1 MKQSAIKKIVLAG
14 AFVVPQI
21 AVNAAPAFAGTLQ
34 KQNSNSGYT
43 YLIHNRN
50 GVNYHSVE
58 QFAIWTIDGKW
69 VWCIEPLIY
78 TDVGVTYNGSSD
90 IVTGGNVTIR
100 LDKNTTTTLSYANR
114 QNAVLLPWIL
124 LEASIGSWSNP
135 GDVENILNTDIIS
148 ANEKDAYR
156 NFIIKFRQLDRPR
169 QWAYI
174 QVLYWNLVSG
184 YVTSLDGSHTSD
196 PTGASYINGV
206 WAANPNGEPLTGS
219 TQIGNFDAGGGSIMY
234 RTITAMHQWTNA
246 IRTLMDDG
254 ILKYQGGGTI
264 YHGSGGEQTLVA
276 GSSGRFE
283 VDVNAYIKVTKDVI
297 GLNPD
302 NQTTNTPKWNFEGV
316 KVGVY
321 SNQEATNKVA
331 DITLKSDGS
340 SDPVKVK
347 SNTDYYLYE
356 LDTNGN
362 PIKTQGGEVTSKT
375 GVEYSYASG
384 LFDTENQ
391 LRVYGKVHTSSANST
406 AATAINVSLHNVP
419 KLVNFT
425 FSKGS
430 SVSHLQQLNP
440 QYSVKGAVYGLY
452 YDKECKNAVYK
463 NGSKVTAT
471 IGDDGTGSFNN
482 LYEGTYYLK
491 EISVPTTTLNGI
503 TGSLY
508 TLDPTVY
515 TIDMTNPSSS
525 NKKPNTENDATSNS
539 AYQAVEYDF
548 KLPVANSIEKPLVQ
562 KDSGLTIQKS
572 DAQTETTTPQGQAT
586 FKGAEFEVEIYKV
599 GTDDIIAKGTFV
611 TDEKG
616 YIDITDSQYY
626 KTGSGTPDKMAD
638 LYADYD
644 ETGYWGVYDYKVT
657 ETKAPDGYHLNNAD
671 GQTISKTFKSNVST
685 NNDNQ
690 FTWNVINGDIADYD
704 TEIEIFKRQ
713 KVEDTFQ
720 TSTTLGIPDT
730 EYTLTY
736 PNGHKEVKK
745 TDSNGK
751 VKFDGLIKG
760 NYTLEETK
768 AAAGYIRNPNKVTF
782 TVDEN
787 QNITSKNEGVETD
800 DNGKVTITQSATAK
814 GSSNVM
820 GNGTITADNIPT
832 RVPIKIVKTN
842 EKGTKLS
849 GAEFKLTHVQDGK
862 TQTLTTNA
870 NGEITFENLIVGDQ
884 YTIEETKA
892 PKGYKLPSK
901 RQKIEFRAEST
912 PVKNSYAVDYIFH
925 TTDVYNAGDIK
936 SSDSSAKKVS
946 KPGSTQDGISFTV
959 DANKNMSIQLSMV
972 NNTWK
977 KLPATG
983 SKTGA
988 IVGGVSM
995 TLILV
1000 GAGYWV
1006 YDKHKKVQ

>member
-1 MKQSAIKKIVLAG
+1 MKQSAIKKIILAG
-14 AFVVPQI
+14 AFVVPQV
-21 AVNAAPAFAGTLQ
+21 AVNAAPAFASTLQ
-34 KQNSNSGYT
+34 KQSSTSGYT
-43 YLIHNRN
+43 YLVHNRD
-50 GVNYHSVE
+50 GVNYYGFD

-69 VWCIEPLIY
+69 VWCIEPMIY
-78 TDVGVTYNGSSD
+78 TDVGITYNGSAD

-100 LDKNTTTTLSYANR
+100 HNNNTTTTLSYANR

-124 LEASIGSWSNP
+124 LEASVGSWSNP
-135 GDVENILNTDIIS
+135 GDVENILNTGVIS
-148 ANEKDAYR
+148 ASEKDAYR
-156 NFIIKFRQLDRPR
+156 NFIVKFRQLDPPR

-184 YVTSLDGSHTSD
+184 YLTLLDGSHTSD
-196 PTGASYINGV
+196 ATGASYVNGV
-206 WAANPNGEPLTGS
+206 WTANSTAEPLTGS
-219 TQIGNFDAGGGSIMY
+219 TQIGQFDAGGGNTMY

-246 IRTLMDDG
+246 IRALMDAG
-254 ILKYQGGGTI
+254 TLKYQGGGTI
-264 YHGSGGEQTLVA
+264 YRGSGGQQTLVA
-276 GSSGRFE
+276 GSSGRFY
-283 VDVNAYIKVTKDVI
+283 VDVDAYIKVTKDVI
-297 GLNPD
+297 GLNAD
-302 NQTTNTPKWNFEGV
+302 NQTTNTPNWNFDGV
-316 KVGVY
+316 KIGVY
-321 SNQEATNKVA
+321 SNQDATDKVA
-331 DITLKSDGS
+331 DITLKADGS
-340 SDPVKVK
+340 SDAVKVK

-356 LDTNGN
+356 LDTDGN
-362 PIKTQGGEVTSKT
+362 PIKTQGGEVTNKT
-375 GVEYSYASG
+375 GIEYSYASG

-391 LRVYGKVHTSSANST
+391 LRVYGKVHTSNSNST
-406 AATAINVSLHNVP
+406 AATASNVSLHNVP

-430 SVSHLQQLNP
+430 SVSRLQSLNP
-440 QYSVKGAVYGLY
+440 QYSIKGAVYGLY
-452 YDKECKNAVYK
+452 YDKDCKNAVYK
-463 NGSKVTAT
+463 NGSKLTAT
-471 IGDDGTGSFNN
+471 IGDDGTASFNN

-491 EISVPTTTLNGI
+491 ELSVPETTLNGI

-508 TLDPTVY
+508 TLDTTVY

-525 NKKPNTENDATSNS
+525 NKKANTENDATSNS
-539 AYQAVEYDF
+539 RYQAVEYNF
-548 KLPVANSIEKPLVQ
+548 TTPVINSIDKPSLPEG
-562 KDSGLTIQKS
+562 SGLTIQKS
-572 DAQTETTTPQGQAT
+572 DAQTKTTTPQGQAT
-586 FKGAEFEVEIYKV
+586 FEGAEFEVEIYKF
-599 GTDDIIAKGTFV
+599 GTTEVIAKGTFV
-611 TDEKG
+611 TDKNG
-616 YIDITDSQYY
+616 YIDITDSKYY
-626 KTGSGTPDKMAD
+626 KAGSGTPDEMAK

-644 ETGYWGVYDYKVT
+644 EQGYWGLYDYKVT
-657 ETKAPDGYHLNNAD
+657 ETKAPDGYHLNDAD
-671 GQTISKTFKSNVST
+671 GKTITKTFKSDVST
-685 NNDNQ
+685 NSDNQ
-690 FTWNVINGDIADYD
+690 FTWNVVDADIADYD

-713 KVEDTFQ
+713 KVESTFQ

-768 AAAGYIRNPNKVTF
+768 AAAGYIRNTHKVTF

-832 RVPIKIVKTN
+832 RVPLKIVKTN

-936 SSDSSAKKVS
+936 SSDSSEKKVS
-946 KPGSTQDGISFTV
+946 KSGSTQDGISFTV

-1000 GAGYWV
+1000 GTGYWV
-1006 YDKHKKVQ
+1006 YNKRKKVQ